1 MRAIVFPDDP
11 VLTTVFGTDL
21 NRNPRK
27 ASRAYRA
34 RLLRAEER
42 GVLPHRVYV
51 SPRRFG
57 WDRGELKAALA
68 KLPRSCSGFKP
79 AA

>member
-1 MRAIVFPDDP
+1 MRAIVFPNDP
-11 VLTTVFGTDL
+11 MLTVVFGTDL
-21 NRNPRK
+21 NRDPLK
-27 ASRAYRA
+27 AARAYRA

-42 GVLPHRVYV
+42 GVLPSRVYV

-57 WDRGELKAALA
+57 WDRSELEAALA
-68 KLPRSCSGFKP
+68 KLPRSYAGFKP